1 MINKSLTLPESLDV
15 INITCPQKYKTK
27 LKELNLPE
35 YSFRITTQ
43 NGKEM
48 IFDPLRRKYVRLTPE
63 EWVRQNFVRYLVN
76 EGKYPSGLIG
86 IEVSFVFNRLKKRAD
101 ILVHNRMGEPVMVVE
116 CKSPDVR
123 LDDDVF
129 DQIATYNL
137 QFRVPYLVVTNG
149 MVHYACRFDTD
160 ENKYKDLLTIP
171 FYNEL
176 IV

>member
-1 MINKSLTLPESLDV
+1 MPLPEYRNDIS
-15 INITCPQKYKTK
+15 ITCPQKYKTK
-27 LKELNLPE
+27 LKELNLPA
-35 YSFRITTQ
+35 YSFRIATQ

-48 IFDPLRRKYVRLTPE
+48 IFDPMRRKYVRLTPE
-63 EWVRQNFVRYLVN
+63 EWVRQNFVQYLVH
-76 EGKYPSGLIG
+76 EGKYPLGLIG
-86 IEVSFVFNRLKKRAD
+86 TEVSFVFNRLKKRAD

-123 LDDDVF
+123 LDDEVF

-149 MVHYACRFDTD
+149 MVHYACRFDTA
-160 ENKYKDLLTIP
+160 ENKYKDLLAIP
-171 FYNEL
+171 FYSEL